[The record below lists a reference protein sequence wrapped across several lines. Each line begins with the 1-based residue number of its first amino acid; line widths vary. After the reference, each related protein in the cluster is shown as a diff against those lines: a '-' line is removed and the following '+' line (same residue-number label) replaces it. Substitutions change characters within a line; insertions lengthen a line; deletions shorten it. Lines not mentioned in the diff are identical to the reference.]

1 MGIKTLLIAP
11 YPALEHVME
20 ECIKVEPELNMK
32 IELANLQEAIPIA
45 KEAEKQ
51 GIEVIISR
59 GGTAQ
64 LIEQEVTIPVVDI
77 HVSGYDMLRVLTLAN
92 DYPGK
97 KAIVGFSN
105 ITMGAKAIT
114 DLLEIPIEVFTIEDA
129 IEVDPLVNQLKIDG
143 YQLIIGDVIT
153 RDAAA
158 KYNLEGILIQS
169 GREAIFEAIKEVKSI
184 YRMLRKQRFQMTIMQ
199 TIIERQFSDVIV
211 MNRDGNIVYENWKRF
226 SDSPLSVKK
235 MINII
240 QQKSDSKEELD
251 IIETNQHK
259 RVKQMM
265 IPIKIEGELHYLF
278 AFSSMKDLVLDNSL
292 HIIDVP
298 TPPVILSKSDSMKRC
313 IEKIQSN
320 LSRNGWILI
329 GKSGT
334 GKKLITKWIH
344 FKKNRGNGLLAVM
357 SAKAFINMNQ
367 QLDPD
372 IKTIYLNEIEMLS
385 LEELRIFV
393 GKVKSN
399 YNNGITIII
408 AMETSGINGYT
419 ALPYLEFIRVDL
431 PILVERKEDIRPLV
445 THFLTAFHSEFG
457 TSAIKIKED
466 AWQVLESYSWPGNV
480 EELYLLIHDAVKEE
494 KGFVIGKGLIQQL
507 LGERSN
513 KMETMDNKYLQGTL
527 EEIEKRIIDAVMEEE
542 HYNQTKVAERLGINR
557 TTLWRKLKQ

>member
-20 ECIKVEPELNMK
+20 ECIKLEPDLNMK

-45 KEAEKQ
+45 KEAEKH
-51 GIEVIISR
+51 GVEVIISR

-64 LIEQEVTIPVVDI
+64 LIEQEVNIPVVDI

-105 ITMGAKAIT
+105 ITIGAKAIT

-129 IEVDPLVNQLKIDG
+129 IEVDPLVNQLKMDG

-184 YRMLRKQRFQMTIMQ
+184 YRMLRKQRFQMSIMQ
-199 TIIERQFSDVIV
+199 MIIERQFSDVIV
-211 MNRDGNIVYENWKRF
+211 MTRDGNIVYENWKRF
-226 SDSPLSVKK
+226 RESPLSVKK

-240 QQKSDSKEELD
+240 QQKNDNKEELD
-251 IIETNQHK
+251 IIETDQHK
-259 RVKQMM
+259 RVKKMV
-265 IPIKIEGELHYLF
+265 IPIKVEGELHYLF
-278 AFSSMKDLVLDNSL
+278 AFSFMKDLVPDNSL
-292 HIIDVP
+292 HIIDIQ

-313 IEKIQSN
+313 IEKIQNN
-320 LSRNGWILI
+320 LSSYGWILI

-334 GKKLITKWIH
+334 GKKLISKWIH
-344 FKKNRGNGLLAVM
+344 FQKNRGNGFLAVM
-357 SAKAFINMNQ
+357 SANAFINMNQ

-385 LEELRIFV
+385 HEELRIFV
-393 GKVKSN
+393 GKVKRN
-399 YNNGITIII
+399 YNNGITVII
-408 AMETSGINGYT
+408 AIETSDVNRYT

-431 PILVERKEDIRPLV
+431 PILVERKEDIRPLA
-445 THFLTAFHSEFG
+445 THFLTAFHAEFG

-466 AWQVLESYSWPGNV
+466 AWKVLESYSWPGNV
-480 EELYLLIHDAVKEE
+480 EELYILIHDAVKEE

-507 LGERSN
+507 LGDRLS
-513 KMETMDNKYLQGTL
+513 KMEMFDNEYLQGTL
-527 EEIEKRIIDAVMEEE
+527 EEIEKRIIDAVMKEEN
-542 HYNQTKVAERLGINR
+542 YNQTKVAERLGINR

>member
-129 IEVDPLVNQLKIDG
+129 IEVDPLVNQLKMDG

-265 IPIKIEGELHYLF
+265 VPIKIEGELHYLF

-344 FKKNRGNGLLAVM
+344 FQKNRGNGLLAVM

-399 YNNGITIII
+399 YNNVITIII

-507 LGERSN
+507 LGERLN

>member
-129 IEVDPLVNQLKIDG
+129 IEVDPLVNQLKMDG

-153 RDAAA
+153 RDAAD

-265 IPIKIEGELHYLF
+265 VPIKIEGELHYLF

-344 FKKNRGNGLLAVM
+344 FQKNRGNGLLAVM

-399 YNNGITIII
+399 YNNVITIII

-480 EELYLLIHDAVKEE
+480 EELYILIHDAVKEE

-507 LGERSN
+507 LGERLN

>member
-240 QQKSDSKEELD
+240 QQKGDSKEELD

-344 FKKNRGNGLLAVM
+344 FQKNRGNGLLAVM

-507 LGERSN
+507 LGERLN

-527 EEIEKRIIDAVMEEE
+527 EEIEKRIIGAVMEEE

>member
-344 FKKNRGNGLLAVM
+344 FQKNRGNGLLAVM

-399 YNNGITIII
+399 YNNVITIII

-480 EELYLLIHDAVKEE
+480 EELYILIHDAVKEE

-507 LGERSN
+507 LGERLN

>member
-129 IEVDPLVNQLKIDG
+129 IEVDPLVNQLKMDG

-265 IPIKIEGELHYLF
+265 VPIKIEGELHYLF

-344 FKKNRGNGLLAVM
+344 FQKNRGNGLLAVM

-507 LGERSN
+507 LGERLN

-527 EEIEKRIIDAVMEEE
+527 EEIEKRIIGAVMEEE

>member
-129 IEVDPLVNQLKIDG
+129 IEVDPLVNQLKMDG

-265 IPIKIEGELHYLF
+265 VPIKIEGELHYLF

-344 FKKNRGNGLLAVM
+344 FQKNRGNGLLAVM

-480 EELYLLIHDAVKEE
+480 EELYILIHDAVKEE

-507 LGERSN
+507 LGERLN

>member
-344 FKKNRGNGLLAVM
+344 FQKNRGNGLLAVM

-419 ALPYLEFIRVDL
+419 ALPYFEFIRVDL

-480 EELYLLIHDAVKEE
+480 EELYILIHDAVKEE

-507 LGERSN
+507 LGERLN

>member
-129 IEVDPLVNQLKIDG
+129 IEVDPLVNQLKMDG

-265 IPIKIEGELHYLF
+265 VPIKIEGELHYLF

-344 FKKNRGNGLLAVM
+344 FQKNRGNGLLAVM

-399 YNNGITIII
+399 YNNVITIII

-480 EELYLLIHDAVKEE
+480 EELYILIHDAVKEE

-507 LGERSN
+507 LGERLN

>member
-251 IIETNQHK
+251 IIETNQYK

-344 FKKNRGNGLLAVM
+344 FQKNRGNGLLAVM

-399 YNNGITIII
+399 YNNVITIII

-507 LGERSN
+507 LGERLN

>member
-32 IELANLQEAIPIA
+32 IELANLQEAIPIT

-129 IEVDPLVNQLKIDG
+129 IEVDPLVNQLKMDG

-265 IPIKIEGELHYLF
+265 VPIKIEGELHYLF

-344 FKKNRGNGLLAVM
+344 FQKNRGNGLLAVM

-399 YNNGITIII
+399 YNNVITIII

-480 EELYLLIHDAVKEE
+480 EELYILIHDAVKEE

-507 LGERSN
+507 LGERLN

>member
-344 FKKNRGNGLLAVM
+344 FQKNRGNGLLAVM

-372 IKTIYLNEIEMLS
+372 IKTIYLNEVEMLS

-408 AMETSGINGYT
+408 AMEMSGINGYT

-507 LGERSN
+507 LGERLN

>member
-265 IPIKIEGELHYLF
+265 IPIKIDGELHYLF

-344 FKKNRGNGLLAVM
+344 FQKNRGNGFLAVM

-419 ALPYLEFIRVDL
+419 ALPYFEFIRVDL

-480 EELYLLIHDAVKEE
+480 EELYILIHDAVKEE

-507 LGERSN
+507 LGERLN
-513 KMETMDNKYLQGTL
+513 KMETMDNKHLQGTL